1 VTGRARTLA
10 GWAAA
15 WAVAVGLL
23 VAALERPAPLL
34 LNLGAGDDAFARG
47 FRGGWERD
55 GLQGSGETMFRWTTD
70 GSRLEW
76 PVLVASGH
84 ARVRLRLARFAP
96 GSATIRLHAGDRLVE
111 EWTQPS
117 RGWSLKTIDLG
128 EPRGALRLQFRSSA
142 VGQKE
147 DELGVALDWVEAR
160 DVGRVWPAPRLAPG
174 LIAFLLG
181 VPLLVCAVHGSRAA
195 FGAHVALLLLA
206 AVAIF
211 MDRLGGLVAASACG
225 FPALLISAGMLVTA
239 RLLGRRW
246 PEVRQLRALAIPGIA
261 LAIFLLALF
270 HPFFYYPDVDTHA
283 RFVAALQ
290 SEPRLALDPSP
301 YQART
306 GAWTRTVAGRLLPF
320 PYSPVFHLL
329 ALPLAWP
336 LGAVAAVKTLALAAV
351 ALSLLL
357 VLILARAVG
366 WQGPTAILAQAVFAL
381 LPVTSSRLCLA
392 LYPALLG
399 QALEMA
405 VLLGLAV
412 LYPRL
417 PERRAWLVLWALLIL
432 AGTAYTGSILNLS
445 AFVLVFVSIEA
456 ARGER
461 RRALSVALAW
471 ALATLLVGA
480 ALYASFLPSLLGDV
494 LPHATG
500 APAGES
506 SIVVDAFR
514 RFLIFYGPL
523 LPLSVV
529 GFGWPPSRDTAWRAL
544 VAALATGLC
553 LLLLRFVFPT
563 LLRDVKEVEL
573 LAAPAAVGA
582 GALLARLWS
591 RGGFARAMAG
601 VLGLGVAFWGC
612 AKAAGA
618 YGARFL
624 AVALDSP
631 W

>member
-1 VTGRARTLA
+1 MTPWTRKIGLS
-10 GWAAA
+10 AAA
-15 WAVAVGLL
+15 WAVAVAGLI
-23 VAALERPAPLL
+23 AALGRPAPLL

-55 GLQGSGETMFRWTTD
+55 GLQGTGETMFRWTTD

-76 PVLVASGH
+76 PVLLASGH
-84 ARVRLRLARFAP
+84 ARVRLRLARFAS
-96 GSATIRLHAGDRLVE
+96 GSAIIRLHAGDRLVE

-128 EPRGALRLQFRSSA
+128 EPHGPLRLQFRSSA
-142 VGQKE
+142 IGQKE
-147 DELGVALDWVEAR
+147 DELGVALDWVEA
-160 DVGRVWPAPRLAPG
+160 DVGRVWPAPRLLPG

-181 VPLLVCAVHGSRAA
+181 VPLLLLAAHGLRVA
-195 FGAHVALLLLA
+195 FGAHVILLLLA
-206 AVAIF
+206 AVAVFI
-211 MDRLGGLVAASACG
+211 DRLGGLVAASACG
-225 FPALLISAGMLVTA
+225 FPALLISAGLLVAT

-246 PEVRQLRALAIPGIA
+246 PETRRLRALAIPGIA
-261 LAIFLLALF
+261 LAVFLLALF

-283 RFVAALQ
+283 RFVAALE

-306 GAWTRTVAGRLLPF
+306 GAWTRTVGGRLLPF

-336 LGAVAAVKTLALAAV
+336 LGAVAAVKTLALAA
-351 ALSLLL
+351 AGLSLLL
-357 VLILARAVG
+357 VFILARAVG
-366 WQGPTAILAQAVFAL
+366 SDDHTAVLAQALFAL

-392 LYPALLG
+392 LYPTLLG
-399 QALEMA
+399 QALEVA
-405 VLLGLAV
+405 VLLALSV

-417 PERRAWLVLWALLIL
+417 PEKRAFWILLALLVV
-432 AGTAYTGSILNLS
+432 AEAAYTGSILNLS
-445 AFVLVFVSIEA
+445 ALVLVFGSIEFL
-456 ARGER
+456 RREH
-461 RRALSVALAW
+461 RRALWVELAW
-471 ALATLLVGA
+471 VLATLLVVI
-480 ALYASFLPSLLGDV
+480 ALYGRFLPALFGDV
-494 LPHATG
+494 LPHASSS
-500 APAGES
+500 AAGEP
-506 SIVVDAFR
+506 SILADAFR

-523 LPLSVV
+523 LPLSLL
-529 GFGWPPSRDTAWRAL
+529 GLGGLSRDATWRVL
-544 VAALATGLC
+544 VAALLTGLS

-582 GALLARLWS
+582 GALLARLWN
-591 RGGFARAMAG
+591 RGGIARALAG

-612 AKAAGA
+612 VKAAGA
-618 YGARFL
+618 YGTRFL
-624 AVALDSP
+624 AVGLDFP